1 MATIHKFVKVGEL
14 PLEKFK
20 EIFAET
26 IVDKD
31 RLPESLSSRRDAV
44 MQRACAGY
52 PGASLEAVSLITDF
66 MVLYNISVEGL
77 TGENAAWEVYKSVW
91 GLDILEDLYND
102 PEVQEIDVNG
112 PDCIYVL
119 RNGKWERVDIKFP
132 NGERIK
138 DLINRLIL
146 HDNVSI
152 TTSNPFVES
161 KRADGNRITAA
172 IPPIAKH
179 PTICLRKLNT
189 FEYTLENL
197 TRAGTLNEKVYKL
210 LELLVKG
217 RANILISGG
226 TNTAK
231 TSLLQHMVS
240 FMHKSLRLITLEN
253 KFELELGKRYPY
265 LNIVEFEEDPGKGVT
280 LKSLFRLTLHLTPDI
295 IIVGEIR
302 GLGEAVEAI
311 KACLRGHDG
320 SIATIHTS
328 SVEEA
333 INGLAM
339 MNVEEGKNL
348 PLELV
353 RLQAASAF
361 NVIIQMY
368 SSPTAGIKKII
379 RVTEVYVK
387 NDQIV
392 FKDLCKWVP
401 DGDNYLVGDWVFP
414 NKPSSRLTERFIK
427 HGVTPEQMRAADFT
441 C

>member
-1 MATIHKFVKVGEL
+1 MATVHKFVKVGEL
-14 PLEKFK
+14 SPEKFQ

-31 RLPESLSSRRDAV
+31 RLPESLSSRRDTV

-52 PGASLEAVSLITDF
+52 PGAALEAVTLITDF
-66 MVLYNISVEGL
+66 MALYNINVEGL
-77 TGENAAWEVYKSVW
+77 TDEKAAWEVYKSVW
-91 GLDILEDLYND
+91 GLDILEELYND

-112 PDCIYVL
+112 PDHIHVL
-119 RNGKWERVDIKFP
+119 RKGIWERVDIKFP
-132 NGERIK
+132 NDERIK
-138 DLINRLIL
+138 ELINRLIL

-152 TTSNPFVES
+152 TTSNPYVES

-172 IPPIAKH
+172 IPPVTKH
-179 PTICLRKLNT
+179 PIISLRKLGT

-197 TRAGTLNEKVYKL
+197 TRAGTLNEKVYRL
-210 LELLVKG
+210 LELLVNG
-217 RANILISGG
+217 RGNILISGG

-231 TSLLQHMVS
+231 TSLLQHLVS

-265 LNIVEFEEDPGKGVT
+265 LNVVEFEEDPGKGVT

-302 GLGEAVEAI
+302 GRGEAEEAI

-320 SIATIHTS
+320 TIATIHTS

-339 MNVEEGKNL
+339 MNIEEGKNL

-353 RLQAASAF
+353 RLEAASAF

-368 SSPTAGIKKII
+368 SSPIAGIKKII
-379 RVTEVYVK
+379 RVTEVYVE
-387 NDQIV
+387 DDRIV
-392 FKDLCKWVP
+392 FNDLCKWVP
-401 DGDNYLVGDWVFP
+401 EGDNFLIGGWVFP
-414 NKPSSRLTERFIK
+414 NKPSSRFMERFVK